1 MNYRNVFPRT
11 MLAAVL
17 GLVIGCGGSDPETFA
32 PLAITS
38 ANAEMVAQQ
47 GVGATDVLME
57 MSGLVEGFSQVFDN
71 PSPQAAPCDSGNGN
85 LVLNDVGDPGL
96 STGDSA
102 SMTFQACVFDGDGI
116 PITMNGTVSFTA
128 TDVTGTPTGPFSYA
142 LSCSFNSYSVSV
154 LGITVIVNGGFT
166 LELSTTDG
174 DTFQSVVHGDY
185 FSVYSQAGGQA
196 FSGTISNFRLERD
209 YTESTGAYLVN
220 MQATVAGSQLGGE
233 VSFNS
238 TIPFTGTDPDDP
250 DSGTLVVIGAEG
262 ATATLVALNNV
273 DVQILVDLDGDTVTD
288 ATILTTWAVLNDDS

>member
-166 LELSTTDG
+166 LELSTDDA
-174 DTFQSVVHGDY
+174 DTYTAVVHGAY
-185 FSVYSQAGGQA
+185 YSVHAQAGQQ
-196 FSGTISNFRLERD
+196 SYWGTISNFRLERTV
-209 YTESTGAYLVN
+209 TESTGAYMVN
-220 MQATVAGSQLGGE
+220 LMATVSGSQIGGE
-233 VSFNS
+233 ATYETTV
-238 TIPFTGTDPDDP
+238 PFTGSDPDDP
-250 DSGTLVVIGAEG
+250 DAGMLVVTGAGG
-262 ATATLVALNNV
+262 ATATLIAVDNV
-273 DVQILVDLDGDTVTD
+273 NVQILLDLDGDETTD
-288 ATILTTWAVLNDDS
+288 ATIDTTWDVLNDS